1 MNTLLPIDIGSDELY
16 IIDGTFE
23 AGANTAQKKNFSVK
37 DFLSKCDQIR
47 SGLICWRNP

>member
-23 AGANTAQKKNFSVK
+23 AGTNCTKKEF
-37 DFLSKCDQIR
+37 FR
-47 SGLICWRNP
+47 